1 MEFGF
6 ALVPV
11 LAGYWLLTRTHLL
24 KHPYETKTHHRVVF
38 EPALAGAALLV
49 VSWILVSAVAPLF
62 AEGAIL
68 ACMGDLWRKLF
79 PFPHASVLAL
89 TVMIA
94 LAFPPLVNRKVDHVT
109 AENRWAAVNETTR
122 GRLLRESFEQGTL
135 LEVVLCDG
143 RSHIGIVGNSPRP
156 GFEGDIALA
165 AEISGFRDPVTRKLV
180 VNTAYDEAD
189 DTFRIICLIDQVV
202 SVSDFDPESP
212 HIDWNVF

>member
-1 MEFGF
+1 MELGF

-38 EPALAGAALLV
+38 EPAAVGAALLV
-49 VSWILVSAVAPLF
+49 VSWISVSALSPMF
-62 AEGAIL
+62 ADGAVL
-68 ACMGDLWRKLF
+68 ACVGDLWRKLF
-79 PFPHASVLAL
+79 PFQHASVLAL
-89 TVMIA
+89 TVVLG
-94 LAFPPLVNRKVDHVT
+94 LAFPPLVNRKVDQVT

-135 LEVVLCDG
+135 LEIVLCDG
-143 RSHIGIVGNSPRP
+143 RSYIGIVGNSPRP

-165 AEISGFRDPVTRKLV
+165 VEISGFRDPATRKLV

-189 DTFRIICLIDQVV
+189 ETFRIICLIDQIV
-202 SVSDFDPESP
+202 SVSDFDPDSP
-212 HIDWNVF
+212 NIDWDVL